1 MQPSKLGRES
11 VSGGSFKVKETWG
24 PKCLK
29 DLEGLDERDS
39 PATNTWCA
47 DFVMRSGQSQEYR
60 GEWLNNPSRP
70 SWRRRLMQMTLGIF
84 PCGKWLHKTKQIAS
98 GKCNMCR
105 QALEERATNSGNI
118 SEENVPDQTIGH
130 ISSAGCLGQRAV
142 VTAAHHN
149 CFDALMADVIKH
161 VGKESSRVF
170 TTLDTEMTLS
180 TLWDHEG
187 LEAVCSKEDLWQE
200 ACEVERSIPLKE
212 TIENEMDREEEY
224 KRRFWARR
232 PDGIVVDEKKEIC
245 YVLEFKRKMDRW
257 MGYRE
262 EATDKATNQYASLMH
277 GLQGASKWTVHLVI
291 IVGGMCGSVH
301 TETFNKNMELLGV
314 IESKWNEV
322 RRQHVFKLME
332 EQDRVLRSFFAQKKG
347 EDTSARPT
355 GRGGGAEHLGRD
367 VHA

>member
-1 MQPSKLGRES
+1 M
-11 VSGGSFKVKETWG
+11 
-24 PKCLK
+24 
-29 DLEGLDERDS
+29 GLT
-39 PATNTWCA
+39 AL
-47 DFVMRSGQSQEYR
+47 FY
-60 GEWLNNPSRP
+60 
-70 SWRRRLMQMTLGIF
+70 
-84 PCGKWLHKTKQIAS
+84 
-98 GKCNMCR
+98 
-105 QALEERATNSGNI
+105 LEERI
-118 SEENVPDQTIGH
+118 SC
-130 ISSAGCLGQRAV
+130 AGRASIRALVQRAV

-232 PDGIVVDEKKEIC
+232 PDGIVVDEKKETC

-291 IVGGMCGSVH
+291 IVEGMCGSVH

-355 GRGGGAEHLGRD
+355 GRDGGVEHLGRD